1 MISMA
6 SMSSGKKGR
15 KEKTVSKTNVPDKV
29 AFINRYGTFSY
40 RLWRKRL
47 IRDLDTKKHESL
59 SVKLKRAD
67 MQLTP
72 EIYISMIYLTA
83 ILAFTA
89 SLCVSF
95 FLFFIILQNP
105 TWYLFVLALT
115 AIVTGTSVAILPLSM
130 QMRMS
135 KRRMEME
142 KELPF
147 MVSELSIMASTG
159 LSPIEII
166 RRMSLRDVNY
176 NIKVELK
183 KVVFKTDVEG
193 KDIVT
198 ALGEAARESPS
209 ENFREIFWDLSNM
222 IHQGGNL
229 DTYLRM
235 KADNIMN
242 LRREIQSSMINRL
255 ATYADIYI
263 SGVVMM
269 VLLVGV
275 GAFLIDVTGG
285 GEGLTADTLLLLLTY
300 GIVPIAILVIAM
312 LIKMTYSKSE

>member
-1 MISMA
+1 MA
-6 SMSSGKKGR
+6 FISSGKKG
-15 KEKTVSKTNVPDKV
+15 KNEKPTSRGNGSEKV
-29 AFINRYGTFSY
+29 AFINRYGSFSY

-59 SVKLKRAD
+59 SIKLKRAD
-67 MQLTP
+67 MQITP
-72 EIYISMIYLTA
+72 EIYLSIIYLTA

-95 FLFFIILQNP
+95 VLFYVILQNT
-105 TWYLFVLALT
+105 TWYLFVLGLT
-115 AIVTGTSVAILPLSM
+115 AIVTGASVAILPLSL

-135 KRRMEME
+135 KRRMEIE

-166 RRMSLRDVNY
+166 RRMSMRNVNPH
-176 NIKVELK
+176 IKSELK
-183 KVVFKTDVEG
+183 KVVFKADVEG

-198 ALGEAARESPS
+198 GLGEAARESPS

-235 KADNIMN
+235 KADNIMS
-242 LRREIQSSMINRL
+242 LRRDIQSSLINRL

-275 GAFLIDVTGG
+275 GAFLIDATGG